1 MRASMLDR
9 PVVNVPVEDDDRMP
23 VERLDGPYDDTADTL
38 GPRVGAGHVPPA
50 CAPQNPPLRV
60 PEAQATSRRAGPGP
74 TVNMNLRRAFYR
86 AWGRLPGWMQQI
98 AIRLA
103 ARKVTLG
110 ACALIDDGR
119 GRLLVAHHT
128 YRRRT
133 WGLPGGFSK
142 RGEEPAA
149 GLARELREELG
160 VAALVGPL
168 VYAETESAGQH
179 LTLYYR
185 AMLLGTPRAD
195 GVELDGLRYVAPDA
209 VPVLFGE
216 DAAALPW
223 LASLRARRA
232 S

>member
-1 MRASMLDR
+1 MSASVIDR
-9 PVVNVPVEDDDRMP
+9 PVAASVPAEAMKLMP
-23 VERLDGPYDDTADTL
+23 V
-38 GPRVGAGHVPPA
+38 
-50 CAPQNPPLRV
+50 V
-60 PEAQATSRRAGPGP
+60 PEPERDGRHAPDTQTGNGVK
-74 TVNMNLRRAFYR
+74 TILRRAFYR
-86 AWGRLPGWMQQI
+86 AWDRLPGWMQQI
-98 AIRLA
+98 AVRLA

-110 ACALIDDGR
+110 ACALVEDGR

-128 YRRRT
+128 YRRRA

-142 RGEEPAA
+142 RGEEPAE

-160 VAALVGPL
+160 VAALIGSL

-185 AMLLGTPRAD
+185 AMLLGTPRVD
-195 GVELDGLRYVAPDA
+195 NVELDGLRFVAVDA
-209 VPVLFGE
+209 IPALFGE

-223 LASLRARRA
+223 LDALRTARRV